1 MKLPKMI
8 LFDNG
13 GTLMTVDPDFDSLR
27 VTRAIIPHI
36 IKNPLELTAEQIDLS
51 VQEVFREIQPL
62 RAAGFELHEWMLAKL
77 AYGRLGIEF
86 DISMA
91 EFERIIWDEMSPGA
105 ITPNI
110 DKLID
115 YLNTVGIRTG
125 VVSNVV
131 FSGQALSDRLNRLI
145 PNNEFEFVIASS
157 EYAVRKPNISLFLI
171 AAFKS
176 GLSSDQIWYC
186 GDNMAND
193 VIGSHNAGMFPVLY
207 EGIRPNNRTANS
219 SGPNEKEDFDFL
231 RISDWEEMIEILK
244 SAKE

>member
-145 PNNEFEFVIASS
+145 TNNEFEFVIASS
-157 EYAVRKPNISLFLI
+157 
-171 AAFKS
+171 
-176 GLSSDQIWYC
+176 
-186 GDNMAND
+186 
-193 VIGSHNAGMFPVLY
+193 
-207 EGIRPNNRTANS
+207 
-219 SGPNEKEDFDFL
+219 
-231 RISDWEEMIEILK
+231 
-244 SAKE
+244 